1 MLEQKT
7 IIRLCHT
14 KAPIIQQQEL
24 TGKCNDNCPMCYNPE
39 RAVASFDPREED
51 IRRNIEIAE
60 ISVEKGVMAVCPTG
74 GELLLMGNH
83 IFDILKIYRDAGCY
97 LSINSNG
104 RLITEKIAGK
114 FKDAGLDSALIS
126 IHGVGAINDM
136 VTGLTGSYEQRW
148 KGIQLLH
155 KHGVHTVPNFVAAKN
170 NIHGLMDLGK
180 VLLKEGITSMT
191 VTPFLPSHGSPKHE
205 PLVLGASEYRQMF
218 DTILALR
225 NEGIKID
232 STLPIPPCVL
242 IKFCPNDWEQYLEV
256 HSPRV
261 CMAGKSFGVIA
272 PDAMFRSCIQAPYL
286 PEYGGN
292 MLEQYEQSWANA
304 NKWADMELIPEICVK
319 CPGLSI
325 CGGGCRTGCMWD
337 NNGSVSGTTMYI
349 GEALND
355 YQADV
360 FKRRIS
366 YHVADLPVTPTYE
379 FHQHIKLRYDE
390 FGTIVF
396 NPANQSFTVVE
407 GKMIQPLVK
416 IADVKTLNILQVIG
430 AVKKVE
436 DEITTRKL
444 IKTIPGNILFPRL
457 AQDLNSPDKYYC
469 LRADTGERYYF

>member
-1 MLEQKT
+1 MTNKT
-7 IIRLCHT
+7 S
-14 KAPIIQQQEL
+14 APIIQQQEL
-24 TGKCNDNCPMCYNPE
+24 TSKCNDNCPMCYNPE
-39 RAVASFDPREED
+39 RAVASFEPREED
-51 IRRNIEIAE
+51 IKKNIAIAE
-60 ISVEKGVMAVCPTG
+60 ISVQKGVMAVCPTG
-74 GELLLMGNH
+74 GELLLMGDH

-97 LSINSNG
+97 TSINSNG
-104 RLITEKIAGK
+104 RLITEKIAKK

-136 VTGLTGSYEQRW
+136 VTGVRGSYEQRLR
-148 KGIQLLH
+148 GIRLLH
-155 KHGVHTVPNFVAAKN
+155 QHGVHTVPNFVAAKDN
-170 NIHGLMDLGK
+170 VHGLMDLGK

-205 PLVLGASEYRQMF
+205 PLLLGASEYRQMF

-292 MLEQYEQSWANA
+292 MLTNYEESWEKANT
-304 NKWADMELIPEICVK
+304 WADMELIPEICVR

-349 GEALND
+349 GEALTTQ
-355 YQADV
+355 QAEV
-360 FKRRIS
+360 FKKRIS
-366 YHVADLPVTPTYE
+366 YPAKGTYDELNATYE
-379 FHQHIKLRYDE
+379 LLPGIKTRKE
-390 FGTIVF
+390 KFGDTDVTIVF
-396 NPANQSFTVVE
+396 NPKNQSFTIVTDLLPDK
-407 GKMIQPLVK
+407 GFKVK
-416 IADVKTLNILQVIG
+416 NTVTLTVLNTIG
-430 AVKKVE
+430 AIVSSKKE
-436 DEITTRKL
+436 FIQ
-444 IKTIPGNILFPRL
+444 NIVVVPANALLPRMGM
-457 AQDLNSPDKYYC
+457 DLKAPETCYC
-469 LRADTGERYYF
+469 LRADTGEKYHF